1 MTESER
7 AEFKRLAQT
16 IVDPNKERKDLLQ
29 DTQQLCDLIEAATQF
44 SFDPMQ
50 DIAAGD
56 TRLDSGLAVSPTIAA
71 LCMRQLGRSAAFI
84 RGTHQAIR
92 ESLSN
97 DRPVRVLY
105 AGCGPYA
112 LIVLPAMALFSPEQV
127 RFTLLDIHQEA
138 LDGAMAL
145 IDKLGFGGYI
155 NDAVCMDATRYA
167 IEEGREPDII
177 VSETMAVCLR
187 DEPQVTI
194 ARHLLAQAPKARL
207 VPQSVSVELCL
218 LDPAKEFA
226 PAANGQCQ
234 PAPEVA
240 RDRILLGKIFELNAD
255 NVRAWAGH
263 SGDSLP
269 AARVSVPV
277 GNERRYLPYMLT
289 NIVTYGE
296 HRMHDYDSSLTIPR
310 AMDESLRAGGTLQ
323 FRYELGAHPELAYE
337 IVA

>member
-1 MTESER
+1 MDSER
-7 AEFKRLAQT
+7 AEFKRLAQA
-16 IVDPNKERKDLLQ
+16 IVDPSQEREALLQ
-29 DTQQLCDLIEAATQF
+29 DTQRLCELIEAATQF
-44 SFDPMQ
+44 RFDPMQ
-50 DIAAGD
+50 DTAVGD
-56 TRLDSGLAVSPTIAA
+56 TRLDSGLAVSPIIAA

-84 RGTHQAIR
+84 RGTHQAIT
-92 ESLSN
+92 ESLRN

-138 LDGAMAL
+138 LDGALVL
-145 IDKLGFGGYI
+145 IEKLGFS
-155 NDAVCMDATRYA
+155 NHLDNAVCVDATRYA
-167 IEEGREPDII
+167 IEEGREPDVI

-194 ARHLLAQAPKARL
+194 ARHLLAQAPKARM

-226 PAANGQCQ
+226 RAGNGHNQ
-234 PAPEVA
+234 PAPETA

-255 NVRAWAGH
+255 NVRSWAGH

-269 AARVSVPV
+269 AARVSVPA

-296 HRMHDYDSSLTIPR
+296 HRMYDYDSSLTIPR

-323 FRYELGAHPELAYE
+323 FRYELGAHPELTYE
-337 IVA
+337 IVT